1 MIKAKENFCLSLFTN
16 IIFFTTYVK
25 GAMSPILSITFFT
38 LYFFAF
44 GRGKIYAQ
52 ALGKVRFLLEGRGG
66 GGGAGIRGGRVISKV
81 FTNLGRLNL
90 FARSRRRVNTFFG
103 KEKITPCR
111 FY

>member
-1 MIKAKENFCLSLFTN
+1 MIKAKDNFCLSLFTN

-44 GRGKIYAQ
+44 KRGKIYAQ

-66 GGGAGIRGGRVISKV
+66 AGIGGGKG
-81 FTNLGRLNL
+81 
-90 FARSRRRVNTFFG
+90 
-103 KEKITPCR
+103 
-111 FY
+111 Y